1 MKRDT
6 CLNDTGEERE
16 RKRECPR
23 EHINISLFEV
33 INIYIYSEGSGATGG
48 NFFLRAVL
56 I

>member
-33 INIYIYSEGSGATGG
+33 INIYIYIRKEVAPQEE
-48 NFFLRAVL
+48 FFFYEPY
-56 I
+56 